1 MPTITKDK
9 EYLLHKLE
17 ELPPELLQEVLDFVE
32 FLVIKRSGIDY
43 SYLIVQ
49 QKSLEKIWVSDA
61 ENLYEVRMA

>member
-49 QKSLEKIWVSDA
+49 QKNLGKIWASDA

>member
-32 FLVIKRSGIDY
+32 FLIIKRSGIDY

-49 QKSLEKIWVSDA
+49 QKSLEKIWISDV
-61 ENLYEVRMA
+61 EDLYDV

>member
-1 MPTITKDK
+1 MPTIAKDK

-49 QKSLEKIWVSDA
+49 QKNLGKIWASDV
-61 ENLYEVRMA
+61 EDLYDV

>member
-49 QKSLEKIWVSDA
+49 QKNLGKIWVSDV
-61 ENLYEVRMA
+61 EDLYDV

>member
-32 FLVIKRSGIDY
+32 FLIIKRSGIDY

-49 QKSLEKIWVSDA
+49 QKSLEKIWASDV
-61 ENLYEVRMA
+61 EDLYDV

>member
-32 FLVIKRSGIDY
+32 FLVIKRSGTDY
-43 SYLIVQ
+43 SYLTVQ
-49 QKSLEKIWVSDA
+49 QKNLGKIWASDV
-61 ENLYEVRMA
+61 EDLYDV

>member
-32 FLVIKRSGIDY
+32 FLIIKRSGIDY

-49 QKSLEKIWVSDA
+49 QKSLEKIWASDA

>member
-17 ELPPELLQEVLDFVE
+17 ELPPELLQEVLDFVK
-32 FLVIKRSGIDY
+32 FLIIKRSGIDY

-49 QKSLEKIWVSDA
+49 QKSLEKIWASDA

>member
-1 MPTITKDK
+1 MPIMTKDK

-43 SYLIVQ
+43 SYMIVQ
-49 QKSLEKIWVSDA
+49 QKNLGKIWASDV
-61 ENLYEVRMA
+61 EDLYDV